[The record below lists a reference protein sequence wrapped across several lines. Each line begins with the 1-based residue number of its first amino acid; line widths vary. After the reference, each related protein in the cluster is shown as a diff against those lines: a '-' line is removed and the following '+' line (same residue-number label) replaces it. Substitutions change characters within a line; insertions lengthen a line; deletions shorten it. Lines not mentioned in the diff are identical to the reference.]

1 MGAKTHQ
8 WRRRF
13 QRSKWNRQRQTKS
26 ASSYLGRSTSPPQ
39 HFSIASPCYLVNSLP
54 LLPLALFYTSL
65 YMSVIQLHDQVTK
78 TNTNSYMISA
88 FLSSRANSTSI
99 FFLIGVA
106 KEHYDVHLWDNIP
119 FSCIRSP
126 SFRKI
131 DDLETFVSFSIQLS
145 DIVIGISSFAF
156 KLASRICKFPR

>member
-1 MGAKTHQ
+1 MLYLKNYIKLYKIKTRKIWKKNTKENINEKKLKNIESKVKMGAKTHQ

-39 HFSIASPCYLVNSLP
+39 HFSIASPCYLVNSLS

-78 TNTNSYMISA
+78 TSTNSYMISA
-88 FLSSRANSTSI
+88 FSNSRANSASI
-99 FFLIGVA
+99 FF
-106 KEHYDVHLWDNIP
+106 
-119 FSCIRSP
+119 
-126 SFRKI
+126 
-131 DDLETFVSFSIQLS
+131 
-145 DIVIGISSFAF
+145 
-156 KLASRICKFPR
+156 